1 MASGRMTTAQER
13 DLALLTGAFGAVPA
27 GKVPGLLRDLLTAG
41 EIAEFAN
48 RFRVASMLA
57 QGVPYARIVQ
67 ETGASS
73 TTVARVSKFLRGDFG
88 GYRAALAS
96 LGKSRAVAA
105 KHHEAHP

>member
-1 MASGRMTTAQER
+1 MPLGRTTSAQR
-13 DLALLTGAFGAVPA
+13 DDLALLAGAFLAVPA

-57 QGVPYARIVQ
+57 DGVPYAKIVE

-88 GYRAALAS
+88 GYRAALQS
-96 LGKSRAVAA
+96 LGKARAASS
-105 KHHEAHP
+105 KHHRPPA